1 VPADDFAAIAA
12 AYPGGGAA
20 PPAPIPAGIDQR
32 RTHTM
37 RLPKTLAIALLVAS
51 FATSAWA
58 QKGGKGKKVEDTLEY
73 DPEGGAPPS
82 RMLERAIKLYEKKDY
97 PSASIELKKV
107 LSGET
112 DDDDKNKQRAEFYL
126 GKTVYH
132 MGYYAAALKIF
143 EDIVQGTDDRYK
155 NAVSGPAHSY
165 HGATLKWLAALSRVL
180 PETSG
185 ILDLI
190 GTYDV
195 SFLDDPIMSE
205 VRDELYYLLG
215 RHFYRK
221 GKFEDAI
228 NLFTRVSRDS
238 EFFIKAKFFEGV
250 TYVRKLDG
258 KPAGE
263 AFKEILVIGRERPKQ
278 YRPEDIDQ
286 YEELA
291 IMQMA
296 RVFYSTGNHKKAIE
310 YYEKLEQDS
319 PDWATSLFEASWAY
333 FMLTNNSKAL
343 GNIHTLNAPYF
354 ENEFYPESVLLKAV
368 IYYKYCQYDRSLESV
383 AEYNEKYQPL
393 RKNLQDVIG
402 KFEDN
407 AEFYEYVRKIRANR
421 AGLDAVTQRLTMSVL
436 QDKTLMKTFS
446 WVDELDKEIKMF
458 ESSDAAWRS
467 TAVAVDVQTELELR
481 KSEAE
486 TQAGK
491 LARERIN
498 RLITELQTFGRDG
511 IKIRIEV
518 LNAKANKISD
528 EARKTSVSADHKEEP
543 IVIDDEHFM
552 WKFNGEYW
560 KDELGYYRFRIRSKC
575 PKK

>member
-1 VPADDFAAIAA
+1 
-12 AYPGGGAA
+12 
-20 PPAPIPAGIDQR
+20 
-32 RTHTM
+32 M
-37 RLPKTLAIALLVAS
+37 LKTLALLV
-51 FATSAWA
+51 FATTALSTAPDASA
-58 QKGGKGKKVEDTLEY
+58 QPKDKGEMEFE
-73 DPEGGAPPS
+73 PEGGAPPS
-82 RMLERAIKLYEKKDY
+82 KTLERAIKLYDKGDY
-97 PSASIELKKV
+97 YSASIELKKV
-107 LSGET
+107 LAGET
-112 DDDDKNKQRAEFYL
+112 TDDDKNKQRAEFFL
-126 GKTVYH
+126 GKTVYQ
-132 MGYYAAALKIF
+132 MGYYAGALKIF
-143 EDIVQGTDDRYK
+143 EDIVQ
-155 NAVSGPAHSY
+155 VGPEHTY

-195 SFLDDPIMSE
+195 GALDDSMMEE

-221 GKFEDAI
+221 GEFDQAI
-228 NLFTRVSRDS
+228 DLFTRVDRKS

-250 TYVRKLDG
+250 TYVRKLEG

-263 AFKEILVIGRERPKQ
+263 AFKEILVIGRERPDAYKA
-278 YRPEDIDQ
+278 EDIDQ
-286 YEELA
+286 FEELA

-296 RVFYSTGNHKKAIE
+296 RVFYSTRNHKKAIE

-354 ENEFYPESVLLKAV
+354 ENEFYPESVLLKSV
-368 IYYKYCQYDRSLESV
+368 IYYKYCQYDRALESV

-393 RKNLQDVIG
+393 RKNLQDVVG

-407 AEFYEYVRKIRANR
+407 AEFYEYVRKIRGDK
-421 AGLDAVTQRLTMSVL
+421 AGLDQITQRLVMSVL
-436 QDKTLMKTFS
+436 IDKTLMKTFS
-446 WVDELDKEIKMF
+446 WVDELSKEIAMF
-458 ESSDAAWRS
+458 DKADAAWRS

-486 TQAGK
+486 AQAGK

-498 RLITELQTFGRDG
+498 RLVTELQTLGRDG

-518 LNAKANKISD
+518 LNAKAGAISD
-528 EARKTSVSADHKEEP
+528 EARKVSVSSNRKEEP

-560 KDELGYYRFRIRSKC
+560 KDELGYYRFRIRSRC

>member
-1 VPADDFAAIAA
+1 M
-12 AYPGGGAA
+12 
-20 PPAPIPAGIDQR
+20 R
-32 RTHTM
+32 RIH
-37 RLPKTLAIALLVAS
+37 TLALIVLCATATTTPS
-51 FATSAWA
+51 FA
-58 QKGGKGKKVEDTLEY
+58 QKKDDDVEFE
-73 DPEGGAPPS
+73 PEGGAPPS
-82 RMLERAIKLYEKKDY
+82 KTLERAVKLYDKEDY
-97 PSASIELKKV
+97 FSASIELKKV
-107 LSGET
+107 INGET
-112 DDDDKNKQRAEFYL
+112 QDDAKNKQRAEFFL
-126 GKTVYH
+126 GKTVYQ
-132 MGYYAAALKIF
+132 MGYYAGALKIF
-143 EDIVQGTDDRYK
+143 EDIV
-155 NAVSGPAHSY
+155 NSGPEHAY

-195 SFLDDPIMSE
+195 SFLDDPIMKD
-205 VRDELYYLLG
+205 VKDELYYLLG

-221 GKFEDAI
+221 GAFDQAI
-228 NLFTRVSRDS
+228 DLFTRVDRNS

-250 TYVRKLDG
+250 TYVRKLEG

-278 YRPEDIDQ
+278 YKAEDIDMF
-286 YEELA
+286 EELA

-296 RVFYSTGNHKKAIE
+296 RVFYSTQNFKKSIQ
-310 YYEKLEQDS
+310 YYEKLEQNS

-354 ENEFYPESVLLKAV
+354 ENEFYPESVLLKSV
-368 IYYKYCQYDRSLESV
+368 IYYKYCQYDRALESV

-393 RKNLQDVIG
+393 RRNLQDVVS

-407 AEFYEYVRKIRANR
+407 AEFYEYVRKIRSNK
-421 AGLDAVTQRLTMSVL
+421 AGLDAVTQRLAVSVL
-436 QDKTLMKTFS
+436 ADKTLMKTFS
-446 WVDELDKEIKMF
+446 WVDELDKEIAMF
-458 ESSDAAWRS
+458 DKADAAWRS

-486 TQAGK
+486 AQAGK
-491 LARERIN
+491 LARERLE
-498 RLITELQTFGRDG
+498 RLIKELQTLGRDG

-518 LNAKANKISD
+518 LNAKAGAIESK
-528 EARKTSVSADHKEEP
+528 ARKETLSGDHKEEP

>member
-1 VPADDFAAIAA
+1 M
-12 AYPGGGAA
+12 
-20 PPAPIPAGIDQR
+20 R
-32 RTHTM
+32 RLHTI
-37 RLPKTLAIALLVAS
+37 AIALLIAS
-51 FATSAWA
+51 FATTASA
-58 QKGGKGKKVEDTLEY
+58 QKGDKKGGGEDMEFE
-73 DPEGGAPPS
+73 PEGGAPPS
-82 RMLERAIKLYEKKDY
+82 KTLERAVKLYDKGDY
-97 PSASIELKKV
+97 YSASIELKKV
-107 LSGET
+107 LAGET
-112 DDDDKNKQRAEFYL
+112 QDDAKNKQRAEFFL
-126 GKTVYH
+126 GKTVYQ
-132 MGYYAAALKIF
+132 MGYYAGALKIF
-143 EDIVQGTDDRYK
+143 EDIVQAG
-155 NAVSGPAHSY
+155 AEHAY

-195 SFLDDPIMSE
+195 TFLDDPIMNE
-205 VRDELYYLLG
+205 VKDELYFLLG

-221 GKFEDAI
+221 GEFDQAI
-228 NLFTRVSRDS
+228 DLFTRVSRDS

-250 TYVRKLDG
+250 TYVRKLEG

-278 YRPEDIDQ
+278 YKPEDIDQ
-286 YEELA
+286 FEELA

-296 RVFYSTGNHKKAIE
+296 RVFYSTQNFKKAIQ
-310 YYEKLEQDS
+310 YYEQLEQAS

-354 ENEFYPESVLLKAV
+354 ENEFYPESVLLKSV
-368 IYYKYCQYDRSLESV
+368 IYYKYCQYDRALESV
-383 AEYNEKYQPL
+383 AEFNEKYQPL
-393 RKNLQDVIG
+393 RKNLQEITA

-407 AEFYEYVRKIRANR
+407 AEFYEYVRKIRSNR
-421 AGLDAVTQRLTMSVL
+421 AGLDAVTQRLVMSVL

-446 WVDELDKEIKMF
+446 WVDELEKEIKMF
-458 ESSDAAWRS
+458 EAADAAWRS

-486 TQAGK
+486 AQAGK

-498 RLITELQTFGRDG
+498 RLVNELQTFGRDG

-518 LNAKANKISD
+518 LNAKANKISS
-528 EARKTSVSADHKEEP
+528 EARKETLSADHKEEP

-560 KDELGYYRFRIRSKC
+560 KDELGYYRFRIRSRC
-575 PKK
+575 AKK

>member
-1 VPADDFAAIAA
+1 M
-12 AYPGGGAA
+12 
-20 PPAPIPAGIDQR
+20 R
-32 RTHTM
+32 RLHI
-37 RLPKTLAIALLVAS
+37 LAIALLLTSFTTVAS
-51 FATSAWA
+51 A
-58 QKGGKGKKVEDTLEY
+58 QKDKGGGDDMEFE
-73 DPEGGAPPS
+73 PEGGAPPS
-82 RMLERAIKLYEKKDY
+82 KTLERAVKLYDKGDY
-97 PSASIELKKV
+97 YSASIELKKV
-107 LSGET
+107 LAGET
-112 DDDDKNKQRAEFYL
+112 QDDAKNKQRAEFFL
-126 GKTVYH
+126 GKTVYQ
-132 MGYYAAALKIF
+132 MGYYAGALKIF
-143 EDIVQGTDDRYK
+143 EDIVQAG
-155 NAVSGPAHSY
+155 AEHAY

-195 SFLDDPIMSE
+195 SFLDDPIMNE
-205 VRDELYYLLG
+205 VKDELYFLLG

-221 GKFEDAI
+221 GEFDQAI
-228 NLFTRVSRDS
+228 DLFTRVSRES

-250 TYVRKLDG
+250 TYVRKLEG

-278 YRPEDIDQ
+278 YKPEDIDQ
-286 YEELA
+286 FEELA

-296 RVFYSTGNHKKAIE
+296 RVFYSTQNFKKSIQ
-310 YYEKLEQDS
+310 YYEQLEQDS

-354 ENEFYPESVLLKAV
+354 ENEFYPESVLLKSV
-368 IYYKYCQYDRSLESV
+368 IYYKYCQYDRALESV

-393 RKNLQDVIG
+393 RKNMQEVVG

-421 AGLDAVTQRLTMSVL
+421 AGLDAVTQRMVMSVL

-446 WVDELDKEIKMF
+446 WVDELEKEIKMF
-458 ESSDAAWRS
+458 EAADAAWRS

-486 TQAGK
+486 AQAGK

-498 RLITELQTFGRDG
+498 RLVNELQTFGRDG

-518 LNAKANKISD
+518 LNAKANKISS
-528 EARKTSVSADHKEEP
+528 EARKETLSADHKEEP

-575 PKK
+575 AKK

>member
-1 VPADDFAAIAA
+1 M
-12 AYPGGGAA
+12 
-20 PPAPIPAGIDQR
+20 
-32 RTHTM
+32 RT
-37 RLPKTLAIALLVAS
+37 LKFLAIGLLLTALAVQPAV
-51 FATSAWA
+51 A
-58 QKGGKGKKVEDTLEY
+58 QKAATPTSEGE
-73 DPEGGAPPS
+73 PEGGPPS
-82 RMLERAIKLYEKKDY
+82 KTLERAIKLYDKGDY
-97 PSASIELKKV
+97 FSASIELKKV
-107 LSGET
+107 IAGET
-112 DDDDKNKQRAEFYL
+112 GDDAKNKQRAEFFL
-126 GKTVYH
+126 GKTVYQ
-132 MGYYAAALKIF
+132 MGYYAGALKIF
-143 EDIVQGTDDRYK
+143 EDIVQAGE
-155 NAVSGPAHSY
+155 AHAY

-185 ILDLI
+185 ILELI

-195 SFLDDPIMSE
+195 SFLDDPIMNE
-205 VRDELYYLLG
+205 VRDELYFLLG

-221 GKFEDAI
+221 GEFDQAI
-228 NLFTRVSRDS
+228 DLFTRVSRDS

-250 TYVRKLDG
+250 TYVRKLEG

-278 YRPEDIDQ
+278 YKAEDIDQ
-286 YEELA
+286 FEELA
-291 IMQMA
+291 VMQMA
-296 RVFYSTGNHKKAIE
+296 RVFYSTQNFKKAIQ

-333 FMLTNNSKAL
+333 FMITNNSKAL

-383 AEYNEKYQPL
+383 QEYNEKYQPL
-393 RKNLQDVIG
+393 RKNLQDIVA

-407 AEFYEYVRKIRANR
+407 AEFYDYVRKIRTGR
-421 AGLDAVTQRLTMSVL
+421 AGLDAVTQRLAMSVL
-436 QDKTLMKTFS
+436 IDKTLMKTFS

-458 ESSDAAWRS
+458 EKSDAAWRS

-486 TQAGK
+486 AQAGK
-491 LARERIN
+491 LARERIE
-498 RLITELQTFGRDG
+498 RLVAELQRLGRDG
-511 IKIRIEV
+511 LKIRIEV
-518 LNAKANKISD
+518 LNAKANKISS
-528 EARKTSVSADHKEEP
+528 EARKETLSGSHKEEP

-560 KDELGYYRFRIRSKC
+560 KDELGYYRFRIRSVC